1 MEDSSDKHDSKGKR
15 KDREPPSEGEVPSSS
30 DSEEERRVAPP
41 KKRAKGKFRLNAA
54 QLFCTWPKSDG
65 LSKEEAIEQLDAKL
79 EGNLKEYLIA
89 EEEHEVKDPYPYP
102 QSMSAADYI
111 QYAETRCYLLRSAPF
126 YNIYNK

>member
-1 MEDSSDKHDSKGKR
+1 MEASPDKHDPKGKR
-15 KDREPPSEGEVPSSS
+15 KERVDVDESPDPS
-30 DSEEERRVAPP
+30 DSEEEQRVAPP

-65 LSKEEAIEQLDAKL
+65 ISKEEAIEQLDAKL

-111 QYAETRCYLLRSAPF
+111 QYAETRSYLLR
-126 YNIYNK
+126 NKSPHMFLM